1 MRYLSGGMKRRAMI
15 AKALSHE
22 PDILFLD
29 EPTAGVDVELRR
41 DMWELVRKLRAD
53 GTTIILTTHYIE
65 EAEEMADRVG
75 VISRGELIAVDEK
88 KSLMAKMGKKTLDI
102 MLAEPMPAIPPELSE
117 LDVRLE
123 DDGHVLCYEFDS
135 HAERTGIASLMRR
148 LAELG
153 IAYKDLSTH
162 QSSLED
168 IFVELV
174 HRPEPG
180 AGGMNVH
187 GIAAI
192 YRFEMARWKRTL
204 WQSLITPVITTA
216 LYFVV
221 FGSALGSRMT
231 QMDGVGFGSFIVPGL
246 TLLSVFMQS
255 IFNAS
260 FGIYFP
266 KFTGTI
272 YELLSAPISSFEAV
286 LAYVGA
292 AVTKSVILALVTLAT
307 AALFVAVR
315 VDHPLA
321 MILFL
326 VGISTGFC
334 LFGFAIGVWAQ
345 NFEQLQIIPMLVIT
359 PLTFLGGA
367 FYSVKTLHEPFRT
380 ITLFNPDRPRHQR
393 FPLELLFRR
402 RRSGLV
408 ERRSSRSRSSPF
420 AWRSSPG
427 CSAPATASSSKLG
440 RSRALSWLARLE
452 ASAVEVL
459 GDEIPVDDVRQ
470 HRAREIRP
478 LVAIVDVISVLPHI
492 EREQRHHAL
501 VNDRRVGIVERGDP
515 QRAAIEHE
523 PCPAVREMVD
533 RFFLQL
539 LEQRLGIAEAV
550 LDQLGELAARLL
562 TLRRARGIAR
572 RSCGSTVARCC

>member
-1 MRYLSGGMKRRAMI
+1 
-15 AKALSHE
+15 
-22 PDILFLD
+22 
-29 EPTAGVDVELRR
+29 
-41 DMWELVRKLRAD
+41 
-53 GTTIILTTHYIE
+53 
-65 EAEEMADRVG
+65 
-75 VISRGELIAVDEK
+75 
-88 KSLMAKMGKKTLDI
+88 
-102 MLAEPMPAIPPELSE
+102 
-117 LDVRLE
+117 
-123 DDGHVLCYEFDS
+123 
-135 HAERTGIASLMRR
+135 
-148 LAELG
+148 
-153 IAYKDLSTH
+153 
-162 QSSLED
+162 
-168 IFVELV
+168 
-174 HRPEPG
+174 
-180 AGGMNVH
+180 MNGH

-231 QMDGVGFGSFIVPGL
+231 SMDGISFGAFIVPGL

-307 AALFVAVR
+307 ATLFVPVHL
-315 VDHPLA
+315 DHPFA

-380 ITLFNPDRPRHQR
+380 ITLFNPIVHVISG
-393 FPLELLFRR
+393 FRW
-402 RRSGLV
+402 SFYSVADVPVLSSVLV
-408 ERRSSRSRSSPF
+408 
-420 AWRSSPG
+420 
-427 CSAPATASSSKLG
+427 T
-440 RSRALSWLARLE
+440 
-452 ASAVEVL
+452 
-459 GDEIPVDDVRQ
+459 
-470 HRAREIRP
+470 
-478 LVAIVDVISVLPHI
+478 VAIITVCMAVIAWMF
-492 EREQRHHAL
+492 RT
-501 VNDRRVGIVERGDP
+501 GY
-515 QRAAIEHE
+515 
-523 PCPAVREMVD
+523 
-533 RFFLQL
+533 
-539 LEQRLGIAEAV
+539 RLK
-550 LDQLGELAARLL
+550 Q
-562 TLRRARGIAR
+562 
-572 RSCGSTVARCC
+572 